1 MSFSLTHKRLI
12 YRNAKIIHLKSKL
25 EIMKSK
31 KLLHI
36 LFLILFPAIC
46 LHATERKNTII
57 PLPYQTDF
65 KSGEFK
71 LSEHTPIIIS
81 EETLRP
87 AAQLLADQLNQS
99 ASGKFSV
106 STGAFKKG
114 AINFSTEKSS
124 GAPAESYRLIT
135 DKNGVHISSP
145 NLSGAFYAVQTL
157 LQLMPAPVMGN
168 GNLSIQDL
176 RIKHISIYDFPR
188 FPYRG
193 IHLDVSRHF
202 FPVSFI
208 KKFIDVLAMYKLNQF
223 HWHLTDDQ
231 GWRIEIKKYPKLT
244 EVGSERTQTLIGRYK
259 TPFKY
264 DGKPY
269 GGYYT
274 QEDAREVIAY
284 AASRGIQVIPEIEFP
299 GHALA
304 ALTSYEELGC
314 KDAGPYDVGMRWGI
328 YNDVF
333 CAGNDKVYE
342 FMRGVLGEIADL
354 FPGEYIHVG
363 GDECPKIRWK
373 GCDICQAKIKSEGL
387 KDEHEL
393 QSYFMHQIDDFLT
406 SKGKKMI
413 GWEEILEGGISP
425 NATLM
430 SWTGDKGGI
439 EAAKQKHPVIMTPS
453 THVYLDYYQE
463 KPEHTQPLAIGGYL
477 NLERVYSYNPVPDAL
492 SKEDEK
498 YVLGCQGN
506 IWTEYMQNEEK
517 VFYMALPRMAAVAEM
532 GWSQQ
537 NKRDYRDFE
546 RRVLGFYPRLDALN
560 VNYFVVSPTLPDTI
574 SIQNGKAL
582 LPFNPNEGMNIYYTT
597 DGSEPDNSSQ
607 KAEGTI
613 TIDKP
618 GLIKYINI
626 LSNGKKGALKEV
638 KVK

>member
-1 MSFSLTHKRLI
+1 
-12 YRNAKIIHLKSKL
+12 
-25 EIMKSK
+25 MKSK
-31 KLLHI
+31 KILII
-36 LFLILFPAIC
+36 LFLLIITGVKLNATDKRNMIL
-46 LHATERKNTII
+46 
-57 PLPYQTDF
+57 PLPYQAEF
-65 KSGEFK
+65 KSDEFK
-71 LSEHTPIIIS
+71 ISEKTPIIIS
-81 EETLRP
+81 DETLRP
-87 AAQLLADQLNQS
+87 AAQLLADQLNQ
-99 ASGKFSV
+99 ATSGKFTV
-106 STGAFKKG
+106 SSGTDNKG
-114 AINFSTEKSS
+114 AIFFSKSN
-124 GAPAESYRLIT
+124 PLNVPDESYRLT
-135 DKNGVHISSP
+135 VNNGGVKISSP
-145 NLSGAFYAVQTL
+145 NLSGAFYGVQTL
-157 LQLMPAPVMGN
+157 LQLMPASVEGN
-168 GNLSIQDL
+168 
-176 RIKHISIYDFPR
+176 ISINDLKVRHASVYDFPR

-193 IHLDVSRHF
+193 IHLDVARHF

-244 EVGSERTQTLIGRYK
+244 EVGSQRTQTLVGRYK

-264 DGKPY
+264 DGTPY

-274 QEDAREVIAY
+274 QDDAKEVIAY
-284 AASRGIQVIPEIEFP
+284 AASRGVRVIPEIEFP

-304 ALTSYEELGC
+304 ALTAYEELGC

-342 FMRGVLGEIADL
+342 FMRGVLDEISDL
-354 FPGEYIHVG
+354 FPSEYIHVG

-373 GCDICQAKIKSEGL
+373 GCDVCQAKIKSEGL

-393 QSYFMHQIDDFLT
+393 QSYFMHQVDNFLT
-406 SKGKKMI
+406 TKGKKMI

-439 EAAKQKHPVIMTPS
+439 EAAKQKHHVIMTPS

-463 KPEHTQPLAIGGYL
+463 KPESTQPLAIGGYL

-492 SKEDEK
+492 TKEDEK

-506 IWTEYMQNEEK
+506 IWTEYLQSEDK
-517 VFYMALPRMAAVAEM
+517 VFYMALPRMAAIAEM

-574 SIQNGKAL
+574 SIENGTAII
-582 LPFNPNEGMNIYYTT
+582 PFNPNEGMNIYYTT
-597 DGSEPDNSSQ
+597 DGSDPDNSSK

-613 TIDKP
+613 TIDRP

-626 LSNGKKGALKEV
+626 LSNGKSGALKEIVV
-638 KVK
+638 K